1 MERLPRLRLAMTVWF
16 RGFRQPE
23 IFISTRHYEDRNAVC
38 GNPLNVSVTQ
48 NKEFQ
53 FK

>member
-1 MERLPRLRLAMTVWF
+1 MWGLPRLTARNDGVFRL
-16 RGFRQPE
+16 PE
-23 IFISTRHYEDRNAVC
+23 IFISMCHYEDRNAVC
-38 GNPLNVSVTQ
+38 GNPLNVSVIQ